1 MVDPRATIF
10 AAVREQ
16 VPGVWN
22 DPGNILA
29 MDNILDTLGVP
40 RADFMR
46 RRINAAGLA
55 LIKEF
60 EGLRLTAYR
69 DPVGVLTIGYG
80 STGPHVRPGM
90 TITEA
95 EADALLQRDLERFE
109 KVVAE
114 LDPKATDNQFAALV
128 SFAFNLGAD
137 ALRRSTLLRKHI
149 QGDYAGA
156 KAEFARWKYAGGKVL
171 NGLIRRRAAE
181 AELYGTQDA

>member
-1 MVDPRATIF
+1 MADPRKPVFDAIR
-10 AAVREQ
+10 AQ
-16 VPGVWN
+16 MGVIRIDWVVII
-22 DPGNILA
+22 DDA
-29 MDNILDTLGVP
+29 LDQIGFP
-40 RADFMR
+40 RAESEHR
-46 RRINAAGLA
+46 KINAAGLA

-60 EGLRLTAYR
+60 EGLRLKAYR

-114 LDPKATDNQFAALV
+114 MDPKATDNQFAALV
-128 SFAFNLGAD
+128 SFAFNLGTD
-137 ALRRSTLLRKHI
+137 ALRRSTLLKLHI
-149 QGDYAGA
+149 QGDYRGA

-171 NGLIRRRAAE
+171 PGLVRRRAAE
-181 AELYGTQDA
+181 AELYATP